1 VLGNIYFL
9 RDETSRAREVLERAC
24 PLMEL
29 LPAAA
34 YSSTDYRVGTSCFDL
49 LKDVYNKMDERDR
62 PPDVSKRIAEL
73 RQPYTQFLTNKHDY
87 SGDRSKIRHN
97 PRSAISALRVLFNNF
112 IDHPGIRHQTIE
124 EVRSFLKSL
133 KVR

>member
-9 RDETSRAREVLERAC
+9 RDEAVRARDVLERAC

-49 LKDVYNKMDERDR
+49 LKDVYNKMDEKDR
-62 PPDVSKRIAEL
+62 PHDVPKRIADL
-73 RQPYTQFLTNKHDY
+73 RLPYAHFSTNKQD
-87 SGDRSKIRHN
+87 SGDKLSTRYN
-97 PRSAISALRVLFNNF
+97 TNSAITALRVLFSNF
-112 IDHPGIRHQTIE
+112 MNHPGNRHQTIE
-124 EVRSFLKSL
+124 EVRSFMKSL
-133 KVR
+133 KVCT